1 MIGVSCTGFSARPL
15 EEVLEEVSNEFTHWE
30 IFSEAEHSIGHIWE
44 RLKNAASCYNLTY
57 SLHTPISDINI
68 AALTNRMRESSVLEM
83 IANAEVASVL
93 DIRTITVHP
102 GLESM
107 SIPGMKEKSM
117 EYAKQSLRILDRT
130 ASEYGVMFAIENMP
144 NFPPMLGKTAE
155 ELNKLVDG
163 TNLGICFDVGHANT
177 MGQVDEMISTF
188 KDRIVNVHVHDNS
201 GESDEHLTVGDG
213 TVDFPK
219 TMEALSGYQGKYVI
233 ESKSLAS
240 AVESKR
246 RLSILLE

>member
-15 EEVLEEVSNEFTHWE
+15 EEALEEVSQEFQHWE

-44 RLKNAASCYNLTY
+44 RLRNAGNCYNLTY

-83 IANAEVASVL
+83 IANAEAASEL

-107 SIPGMKEKSM
+107 SIPGMKDTSIKN
-117 EYAKQSLRILDRT
+117 AKQSLRILDRT
-130 ASEYGVMFAIENMP
+130 ASEYGVTFAIENMP

-155 ELNKLVDG
+155 ELNQLVDG

-177 MGQVDEMISTF
+177 MGQVEEMISTF

-219 TMEALSGYQGKYVI
+219 TMKALSGYKGKYVI